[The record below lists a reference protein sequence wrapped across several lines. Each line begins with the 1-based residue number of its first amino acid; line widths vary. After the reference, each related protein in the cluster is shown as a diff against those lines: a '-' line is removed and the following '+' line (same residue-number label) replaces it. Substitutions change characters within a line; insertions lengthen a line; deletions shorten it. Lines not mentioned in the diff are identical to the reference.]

1 MTDVTPLEIPAS
13 QTGTAQ
19 VVTPVYRYL
28 MHQPEHWMCQAFFVG
43 RLKLPVSRV
52 AEAMQANERN
62 LEEAARDWSLP
73 VAAVEEALDD
83 YQRFHDLIAADADD
97 ELALSEELAQRPSPP
112 P

>member
-1 MTDVTPLEIPAS
+1 MCLKRINDAPTGELACGESIS
-13 QTGTAQ
+13 NRQTA
-19 VVTPVYRYL
+19 L
-28 MHQPEHWMCQAFFVG
+28 
-43 RLKLPVSRV
+43 LKSCL
-52 AEAMQANERN
+52 
-62 LEEAARDWSLP
+62 LP